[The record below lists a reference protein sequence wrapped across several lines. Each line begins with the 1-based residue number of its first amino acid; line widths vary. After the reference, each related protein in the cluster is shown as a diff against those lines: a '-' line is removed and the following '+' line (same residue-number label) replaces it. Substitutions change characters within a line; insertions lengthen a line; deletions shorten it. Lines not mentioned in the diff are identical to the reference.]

1 MLHVVLYEPEIPQ
14 NTGNIIRTCMA
25 TGSRLHLIE
34 PLGFSLDEKHLR
46 RSGMDYIKDADIH
59 IHKNWEEFVKENP
72 SDKYYFMTRYGH
84 KAPGVYS
91 ARWMGEDTSYD
102 VKNAQIIK
110 NVEGKTRTARFVCVI
125 AYIDENGKGH
135 TYRGEVEGQINDKI
149 LGSNGFG
156 YDPIFYYP
164 EYGTTLANVSSEMKN
179 KVSHR
184 SRALE
189 KFLKDWRNK

>member
-84 KAPGVYS
+84 KAPSEFDFSDTSKDVYLVLGKESTGVDKKILKDHLDSCMRLPMVAS
-91 ARWMGEDTSYD
+91 ARSL
-102 VKNAQIIK
+102 NLSNCAAIIVYEVLRQQNYPNLSK
-110 NVEGKTRTARFVCVI
+110 VEVQ
-125 AYIDENGKGH
+125 KGADFI
-135 TYRGEVEGQINDKI
+135 YQE
-149 LGSNGFG
+149 
-156 YDPIFYYP
+156 
-164 EYGTTLANVSSEMKN
+164 
-179 KVSHR
+179 
-184 SRALE
+184 
-189 KFLKDWRNK
+189 

>member
-84 KAPGVYS
+84 KAPS
-91 ARWMGEDTSYD
+91 EFDFSDTSKD
-102 VKNAQIIK
+102 VYL
-110 NVEGKTRTARFVCVI
+110 VLGKESTGV
-125 AYIDENGKGH
+125 
-135 TYRGEVEGQINDKI
+135 DKK
-149 LGSNGFG
+149 S
-156 YDPIFYYP
+156 
-164 EYGTTLANVSSEMKN
+164 
-179 KVSHR
+179 
-184 SRALE
+184 
-189 KFLKDWRNK
+189 

>member
-1 MLHVVLYEPEIPQ
+1 MKKIW
-14 NTGNIIRTCMA
+14 IA
-25 TGSRLHLIE
+25 TSN
-34 PLGFSLDEKHLR
+34 
-46 RSGMDYIKDADIH
+46 A
-59 IHKNWEEFVKENP
+59 HKVEEFQKMLGEDVQVCCLKDLDQEVEIVENGKTFEENALIKARSLYDVLNQP
-72 SDKYYFMTRYGH
+72 VISDDSGLEVDAMD

-110 NVEGKTRTARFVCVI
+110 NVEGKNRTARFVCVI

-149 LGSNGFG
+149 LGATDLDMIQSF
-156 YDPIFYYP
+156 IILSS
-164 EYGTTLANVSSEMKN
+164 GTTLANVSSEMKN

-189 KFLKDWRNK
+189 KIFKRLEK